1 MTPQP
6 TGPEVSLADGEGG
19 PRAEDDAGPSR
30 DEDDAGPSR
39 DEVFTALSNA
49 RRRNVIKYL
58 KRNGSEAR
66 VRDIAEQLAAWENDV
81 GINEVTY
88 KQRKR
93 VYTAL
98 HQSHLPKLSDSG
110 FIDYEADRGLVSLTE
125 DSRQLEMYLEVVS
138 ENDILWSEYYVG
150 LAVVCGL
157 LAAAAWAG
165 TVPFDAVSGY
175 AYAVLFA
182 GIFGVSG
189 LLHRLS
195 TKRNRLG

>member
-1 MTPQP
+1 MTPQLI
-6 TGPEVSLADGEGG
+6 GRE
-19 PRAEDDAGPSR
+19 AETV
-30 DEDDAGPSR
+30 DEDGPTR

-58 KRNGSEAR
+58 KENGPDAR

-98 HQSHLPKLSDSG
+98 HQSHLPKLAASG
-110 FIDYEADRGLVSLTE
+110 FIDYESDRGLVSLTE
-125 DSRQLEMYLEVVS
+125 ESRQLEVYLEVVS
-138 ENDILWSEYYVG
+138 ENEILWSEYYVG

-157 LAAAAWAG
+157 LATAAWVG
-165 TVPFDAVSGY
+165 TVPFGSVSGY
-175 AYAVLFA
+175 AYALLFA
-182 GIFGVSG
+182 LVFAASG
-189 LLHRLS
+189 LFHRAS

>member
-1 MTPQP
+1 M
-6 TGPEVSLADGEGG
+6 
-19 PRAEDDAGPSR
+19 PRQLTVEKEAHSEDTGPSR
-30 DEDDAGPSR
+30 DEI
-39 DEVFTALSNA
+39 FTALSNR

-58 KRNGSEAR
+58 KLNDPESR

-81 GINEVTY
+81 EISEVSY

-98 HQSHLPKLSDSG
+98 HQSHLPKLAASG
-110 FIDYEADRGLVSLTE
+110 FIDYEPNRGIVSLTE
-125 DSRQLEMYLEVVS
+125 ESQQLEVYLEVVS
-138 ENDILWSEYYVG
+138 ENEILWGEYYVG

-175 AYAVLFA
+175 AYAALFA
-182 GIFGVSG
+182 VIFGISG
-189 LLHRLS
+189 IVHRTS
-195 TKRNRLG
+195 TRRNRLG

>member
-19 PRAEDDAGPSR
+19 PRA
-30 DEDDAGPSR
+30 EDDAGPSR